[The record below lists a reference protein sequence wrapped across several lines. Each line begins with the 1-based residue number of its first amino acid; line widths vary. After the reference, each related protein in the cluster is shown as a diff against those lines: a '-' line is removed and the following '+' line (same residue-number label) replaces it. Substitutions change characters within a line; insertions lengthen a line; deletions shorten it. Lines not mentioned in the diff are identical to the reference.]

1 MGRRGLAHA
10 ALMDPRAIE
19 GSLRADVE
27 KAANARDLEEVR
39 LRYLGRKGLITA
51 YLHRIKDADPADR
64 PKIGAEANRLKLMCE
79 ALLEAR
85 AHAIGGGDINPHY
98 TAPADGTLPASP
110 PLEGRRHIIS
120 QTFRRIRD
128 VLEGMGYCLAR
139 GPEVE
144 LEYYNFQAL
153 NFPDEHPSRDLQDT
167 FYVTRDILLRTHTSP
182 IQVRYM
188 QSHTPPLKIYAPGRV
203 YRNEAI
209 DASHQAEFHQV
220 EGLYIDKDV
229 SMADLRGDLLKF
241 SREIFGADTNIRF
254 KPHFFPFTEPSVDV
268 DVTCFSC
275 RGSGCALCGQSGWI
289 EIMGAGMVH
298 PNVLRTVGYDPELYS
313 GFAFG
318 VGVDRIAMV
327 RHAIP
332 DIRLFLEN
340 DLRFLEQFQEPAP

>member
-1 MGRRGLAHA
+1 
-10 ALMDPRAIE
+10 MDPRAIE
-19 GSLRADVE
+19 SALGADVE
-27 KAANARDLEEVR
+27 NAQNAQDLEAVR

-51 YLHRIKDADPADR
+51 YLHGIKDAEPAER
-64 PKIGAEANRLKLMCE
+64 PRIGAEANRLKLMCE
-79 ALLEAR
+79 ALLDAR
-85 AHAIGGGDINPHY
+85 AQVLGGGEGNEHY
-98 TAPADGTLPASP
+98 QPPVDGALPATP
-110 PLEGRRHIIS
+110 ALAGRRHIIA

-128 VLEGMGYCLAR
+128 VLEGMGYSLAR

-167 FYVTRDILLRTHTSP
+167 FYVSREILLRTHTSP

-188 QSHTPPLKIYAPGRV
+188 ESHQPPLKIYAPGRV

-220 EGLYIDKDV
+220 EGLYIDTEV
-229 SMADLRGDLLKF
+229 SMADLRGDLLMF
-241 SREIFGADTNIRF
+241 SRQLFGPDTNIRF

-275 RGSGCALCGQSGWI
+275 NGSGCALCGQSGWI

-298 PNVLRTVGYDPELYS
+298 PNVLRTVGYDPDKYS

-327 RHAIP
+327 RHGIP

-340 DLRFLEQFQEPAP
+340 DMRFLEQFQEPTS

>member
-1 MGRRGLAHA
+1 
-10 ALMDPRAIE
+10 MDPRAIE
-19 GSLRADVE
+19 SSLGADVE
-27 KAANARDLEEVR
+27 NAGTARELEEVR

-51 YLHRIKDADPADR
+51 YLHGIKDADPAER
-64 PKIGAEANRLKLMCE
+64 PKIGAEANRLKQLCE
-79 ALLEAR
+79 SLLDAR
-85 AHAIGGGDINPHY
+85 AHALGGGADNPHY
-98 TAPADGTLPASP
+98 RPPVDGTLPALP
-110 PLEGRRHIIS
+110 ALAGRRHIIPL
-120 QTFRRIRD
+120 TFRRIRD
-128 VLEGMGYCLAR
+128 VLEGMGYRLAR

-167 FYVTRDILLRTHTSP
+167 FYVSREILLRTHTSP
-182 IQVRYM
+182 IQVRFM
-188 QSHTPPLKIYAPGRV
+188 ESHTPPLKIYAPGRV

-220 EGLYIDKDV
+220 EGLYIDTDV
-229 SMADLRGDLLKF
+229 SMADLRGDLLMF
-241 SREIFGADTNIRF
+241 SRELFGSDTEIRF

-275 RGSGCALCGQSGWI
+275 KGAGCALCGQSGWI

-298 PNVLRTVGYDPELYS
+298 PNVLRTVGYDPDKYS

-327 RHAIP
+327 RHGIP

-340 DLRFLEQFQEPAP
+340 DLRFLEQFQEPSS

>member
-1 MGRRGLAHA
+1 
-10 ALMDPRAIE
+10 MDPRAIE
-19 GSLRADVE
+19 SSLRADIE
-27 KAANARDLEEVR
+27 SAGTPQDLEGVR
-39 LRYLGRKGLITA
+39 LRYLGRKGLVTA
-51 YLHRIKDADPADR
+51 YLHGIKDADPAER
-64 PKIGAEANRLKLMCE
+64 PRIGAEANRLKLMCE
-79 ALLEAR
+79 SMLEAR
-85 AHAIGGGDINPHY
+85 ARSLGGGDGNPHY
-98 TAPADGTLPASP
+98 QAPLDGTLPALP
-110 PLEGRRHIIS
+110 ALAGRRHIIS

-139 GPEVE
+139 GPEME
-144 LEYYNFQAL
+144 LEYYNFHAL

-167 FYVTRDILLRTHTSP
+167 FYVSREILLRTHTSP
-182 IQVRYM
+182 IQVRFM
-188 QSHTPPLKIYAPGRV
+188 ESHAPPLKIYAPGRV

-220 EGLYIDKDV
+220 EGLYIDTDV
-229 SMADLRGDLLKF
+229 SMADLRGDLLMF
-241 SREIFGADTNIRF
+241 SRELFGANTNIRF

-275 RGSGCALCGQSGWI
+275 QGSGCALCGQSGWI

-298 PNVLRTVGYDPELYS
+298 PNVLRTVGYDPDKYS

-327 RHAIP
+327 RHGIP

-340 DLRFLEQFQEPAP
+340 DLRFLEQFQEPGP

>member
-1 MGRRGLAHA
+1 
-10 ALMDPRAIE
+10 MDPRAIE
-19 GSLRADVE
+19 DGLRDEVE
-27 KAANARDLEEVR
+27 TARTPDELERVR

-51 YLHRIKDADPADR
+51 YLHGIRNLDAAER
-64 PKIGAEANRLKLMCE
+64 PRVGAEANRLKALCE
-79 ALLEAR
+79 SLLEAR
-85 AHAIGGGDINPHY
+85 ARALGTGARNPHY
-98 TAPADGTLPASP
+98 RSPVDGTLPATAG
-110 PLEGRRHIIS
+110 LVGRRHIIS

-128 VLEGMGYCLAR
+128 VLEGMGYRLAR

-167 FYVTRDILLRTHTSP
+167 FYVSKDILLRTHTSP

-188 QSHTPPLKIYAPGRV
+188 EGHAPPLKVYAPGRV

-220 EGLYIDKDV
+220 EGLYIDTDV
-229 SMADLRGDLLKF
+229 SMADLRGDVLMF
-241 SREIFGADTNIRF
+241 SRELFGPSTNVRF

-268 DVTCFSC
+268 DVTCFAC
-275 RGSGCALCGQSGWI
+275 GGSGCALCGQGGWL

-298 PNVLRTVGYDPELYS
+298 PNVLRAVGYDPEKYS

-327 RHAIP
+327 RHGIP
-332 DIRLFLEN
+332 DIRMFLEN
-340 DLRFLEQFQEPAP
+340 DLRVLEQFQEPAS

>member
-1 MGRRGLAHA
+1 
-10 ALMDPRAIE
+10 MDARAIE
-19 GSLRADVE
+19 SSLRGDIEGATTPGDIE
-27 KAANARDLEEVR
+27 GVR
-39 LRYLGRKGLITA
+39 VRYLGRKGVLTA
-51 YLHRIKDADPADR
+51 YLRGIGDAAPDER
-64 PKIGAEANRLKLMCE
+64 PRMGAEANRLKALCE
-79 ALLEAR
+79 ALLAERVAEL
-85 AHAIGGGDINPHY
+85 AGGEGNPHY
-98 TAPADGTLPASP
+98 EVPVDGTLPAGTGVV
-110 PLEGRRHIIS
+110 GRRHIIS
-120 QTFRRIRD
+120 QTFRRVRD
-128 VLEGMGYCLAR
+128 ALEGMGYSLAR

-167 FYVTRDILLRTHTSP
+167 FYVSRDVLLRTHTSP

-188 QSHTPPLKIYAPGRV
+188 ESHKPPLKIYAPGRV

-220 EGLYIDKDV
+220 EGLCIDTDV
-229 SMADLRGDLLKF
+229 SMADLRGDLLEF
-241 SREIFGADTNIRF
+241 SRELFGENTNVRF

-268 DVTCFSC
+268 DVSCF
-275 RGSGCALCGQSGWI
+275 GCAGNGCGICGQTGWI

-298 PNVLRTVGYDPELYS
+298 PNVLKAVGYDPDRVS

-327 RHAIP
+327 RHGIT

-340 DLRFLEQFQEPAP
+340 DLRFLEQFQEPQL

>member
-1 MGRRGLAHA
+1 
-10 ALMDPRAIE
+10 MDPNSIE
-19 GSLRADVE
+19 NTLRADVE
-27 KAANARDLEEVR
+27 AARAPDDLEGVR
-39 LRYLGRKGLITA
+39 LRYLGRKGVITA
-51 YLHRIKDADPADR
+51 FLHGIKDAAPAER
-64 PKIGAEANRLKLMCE
+64 PRIGAEANRLKELCE
-79 ALLEAR
+79 SLLEAR
-85 AHAIGGGDINPHY
+85 ARQLDSGESNPHY
-98 TAPADGTLPASP
+98 QPPIDGTLPATSG
-110 PLEGRRHIIS
+110 LVGRRHIIA

-128 VLEGMGYCLAR
+128 VLEGMGYGLAR

-167 FYVTRDILLRTHTSP
+167 FYISNDILLRTHTSP
-182 IQVRYM
+182 IQVRFM
-188 QSHTPPLKIYAPGRV
+188 EAHKPPLKVYAPGRV

-209 DASHQAEFHQV
+209 DPSHQAEFHQV
-220 EGLYIDKDV
+220 EGLYIDTDV
-229 SMADLRGDLLKF
+229 SMADLRGDLLMF
-241 SREIFGADTNIRF
+241 SREIFGPNTNVRF

-275 RGSGCALCGQSGWI
+275 TGTGCALCGQSGWM

-298 PNVLRTVGYDPELYS
+298 PNVLRAVGCDPDKYS

-327 RHAIP
+327 RHGIT

-340 DLRFLEQFQEPAP
+340 DLRFLEQFQEPAS

>member
-1 MGRRGLAHA
+1 
-10 ALMDPRAIE
+10 MDPRAIE
-19 GSLRADVE
+19 SSLRADVE
-27 KAANARDLEEVR
+27 NARTSADLESVR
-39 LRYLGRKGLITA
+39 LRYLGRKGVITV
-51 YLHRIKDADPADR
+51 YLRGIKDAGPAER
-64 PKIGAEANRLKLMCE
+64 PAIGAEANRLKLMCE
-79 ALLEAR
+79 SLLEAR
-85 AHAIGGGDINPHY
+85 ARALGGGDINPHY
-98 TAPADGTLPASP
+98 HPPSDGTLPATP
-110 PLEGRRHIIS
+110 ALAGRRHIIT

-128 VLEGMGYCLAR
+128 VLEGMGYRLAR

-167 FYVTRDILLRTHTSP
+167 FYVSREILLRTHTSP
-182 IQVRYM
+182 IQIRFM
-188 QSHTPPLKIYAPGRV
+188 EAHKPPLKIYAPGRV

-220 EGLYIDKDV
+220 EGLYIDTDV
-229 SMADLRGDLLKF
+229 SMADLRGDLLMF
-241 SREIFGADTNIRF
+241 ARELFGADTNIRF

-298 PNVLRTVGYDPELYS
+298 PNVLRTVGYDPDKYS

-327 RHAIP
+327 RHGIP

-340 DLRFLEQFQEPAP
+340 DLRFLEQFQEPLL

>member
-1 MGRRGLAHA
+1 
-10 ALMDPRAIE
+10 MDPRAIE
-19 GSLRADVE
+19 SSLRADVDSAGTPRE
-27 KAANARDLEEVR
+27 LEDVR

-51 YLHRIKDADPADR
+51 YLHGIKDADPAER
-64 PKIGAEANRLKLMCE
+64 PKIGAEANRLKQLCE
-79 ALLEAR
+79 SLLEAR
-85 AHAIGGGDINPHY
+85 TLALGAGAGNPHY
-98 TAPADGTLPASP
+98 HPPVDGTLPASP
-110 PLEGRRHIIS
+110 ALPGRRHIIA

-128 VLEGMGYCLAR
+128 VLEGMGYNLAR

-167 FYVTRDILLRTHTSP
+167 FYVSREILLRTHTSP

-188 QSHTPPLKIYAPGRV
+188 ESHTPPLKIYAPGRV

-220 EGLYIDKDV
+220 EGLYIDTDV
-229 SMADLRGDLLKF
+229 SMADLRGDLLMF
-241 SREIFGADTNIRF
+241 SRELFGPDTDIRF

-275 RGSGCALCGQSGWI
+275 NGAGCTVCGQSGWI

-298 PNVLRTVGYDPELYS
+298 PNVLRTVGYDPDKYS

-327 RHAIP
+327 RHGIP

-340 DLRFLEQFQEPAP
+340 DLRFLEQFQEPAS

>member
-1 MGRRGLAHA
+1 
-10 ALMDPRAIE
+10 MDPRALE
-19 GSLRADVE
+19 SALGADVE
-27 KAANARDLEEVR
+27 NAQNAPDLEAVR
-39 LRYLGRKGLITA
+39 LRYLGRKGLVTA
-51 YLHRIKDADPADR
+51 YLHGIKDADPAER
-64 PKIGAEANRLKLMCE
+64 PRIGAEANRLKLMCE
-79 ALLEAR
+79 AMLASRAEAM
-85 AHAIGGGDINPHY
+85 GGGEGNEHY
-98 TAPADGTLPASP
+98 QAPVDGALPATP
-110 PLEGRRHIIS
+110 ALAGRRHIIA

-128 VLEGMGYCLAR
+128 VLEGMGYSLAR

-167 FYVTRDILLRTHTSP
+167 FYISREILLRTHTSP

-188 QSHTPPLKIYAPGRV
+188 ESHQPPLKIYAPGRV

-220 EGLYIDKDV
+220 EGLYIDTEV
-229 SMADLRGDLLKF
+229 SMADLRGDLLMF
-241 SREIFGADTNIRF
+241 SRQLFGPDTNIRF

-275 RGSGCALCGQSGWI
+275 NGSGCALCGQSGWI

-298 PNVLRTVGYDPELYS
+298 PNVLRTVGYDPDKYS

-327 RHAIP
+327 RHGIP

-340 DLRFLEQFQEPAP
+340 DMRFLEQFQEPTS

>member
-1 MGRRGLAHA
+1 
-10 ALMDPRAIE
+10 MDPRAIE
-19 GSLRADVE
+19 SALGADVE
-27 KAANARDLEEVR
+27 NAQNAQDLEAVR

-51 YLHRIKDADPADR
+51 YLHGIKDAEPAER
-64 PKIGAEANRLKLMCE
+64 PRIGAEANRLKLMCE
-79 ALLEAR
+79 ALLDAR
-85 AHAIGGGDINPHY
+85 AQVLGGGESNEHY
-98 TAPADGTLPASP
+98 QPPVDGALPATP
-110 PLEGRRHIIS
+110 ALAGRRHIIA

-128 VLEGMGYCLAR
+128 VLEGMGYSLAR

-167 FYVTRDILLRTHTSP
+167 FYVSREILLRTHTSP

-188 QSHTPPLKIYAPGRV
+188 ESHQPPLKIYAPGRV

-220 EGLYIDKDV
+220 EGLYIDTEV
-229 SMADLRGDLLKF
+229 SMADLRGDLLMF
-241 SREIFGADTNIRF
+241 SRQLFGPDTNIRF

-275 RGSGCALCGQSGWI
+275 NGSGCALCGQSGWI

-298 PNVLRTVGYDPELYS
+298 PNVLRTVGYDPDKYS

-327 RHAIP
+327 RHGIP

-340 DLRFLEQFQEPAP
+340 DMRFLEQFQEPTS

>member
-1 MGRRGLAHA
+1 
-10 ALMDPRAIE
+10 MDPRAIE
-19 GSLRADVE
+19 SALGADVE
-27 KAANARDLEEVR
+27 NAQNAQDLEAVR

-51 YLHRIKDADPADR
+51 YLHGIKDAEPAER
-64 PKIGAEANRLKLMCE
+64 PRIGAEANRLKLMCE
-79 ALLEAR
+79 ALLDAR
-85 AHAIGGGDINPHY
+85 AQVLGGGEGNEHY
-98 TAPADGTLPASP
+98 QPPVDGALPATP
-110 PLEGRRHIIS
+110 ALAGRRHIIA

-128 VLEGMGYCLAR
+128 VLEGMGYSLAR

-167 FYVTRDILLRTHTSP
+167 FYISREILLRTHTSP

-188 QSHTPPLKIYAPGRV
+188 ESHQPPLKIYAPGRV

-220 EGLYIDKDV
+220 EGLYIDTEV
-229 SMADLRGDLLKF
+229 SMADLRGDLLMF
-241 SREIFGADTNIRF
+241 SRQLFGPDTNIRF

-275 RGSGCALCGQSGWI
+275 NGSGCALCGQSGWI

-298 PNVLRTVGYDPELYS
+298 PNVLRTVGYDPDKYS

-327 RHAIP
+327 RHGIP

-340 DLRFLEQFQEPAP
+340 DMRFLEQFQEPTS

>member
-1 MGRRGLAHA
+1 
-10 ALMDPRAIE
+10 MDPRAIE
-19 GSLRADVE
+19 SSLRADVE
-27 KAANARDLEEVR
+27 KAGTPCELEDVR

-51 YLHRIKDADPADR
+51 YLHGIKDADPAER
-64 PKIGAEANRLKLMCE
+64 PKIGAEANRLKQLCE
-79 ALLEAR
+79 SLLDAR
-85 AHAIGGGDINPHY
+85 AQALGAGADNPY
-98 TAPADGTLPASP
+98 YAAPVDGTLPASP
-110 PLEGRRHIIS
+110 GLAGRRHIIS
-120 QTFRRIRD
+120 LTFRRIRD
-128 VLEGMGYCLAR
+128 VLEGMGYRLAR
-139 GPEVE
+139 GPEME

-167 FYVTRDILLRTHTSP
+167 FYVSREILLRTHTSP
-182 IQVRYM
+182 IQVRFM
-188 QSHTPPLKIYAPGRV
+188 ESHTPPLKIYAPGRV

-220 EGLYIDKDV
+220 EGLYIDTDV
-229 SMADLRGDLLKF
+229 SMADLRGDLLMF
-241 SREIFGADTNIRF
+241 SRELFGPDTDIRF

-275 RGSGCALCGQSGWI
+275 NGAGCALCGQSGWI

-298 PNVLRTVGYDPELYS
+298 PNVLRTVGYDPDKYS

-327 RHAIP
+327 RHGIP

-340 DLRFLEQFQEPAP
+340 DLRFLEQFQEPAS

>member
-1 MGRRGLAHA
+1 
-10 ALMDPRAIE
+10 MDPRAIE
-19 GSLRADVE
+19 TSLRADVE
-27 KAANARDLEEVR
+27 NANTPRELEDVR

-51 YLHRIKDADPADR
+51 YLHGIKDADPAER
-64 PKIGAEANRLKLMCE
+64 PKIGAEANRLKQLCE
-79 ALLEAR
+79 SLLDVRAQAL
-85 AHAIGGGDINPHY
+85 GGGADNPHY
-98 TAPADGTLPASP
+98 HPPIDGTLPAAP
-110 PLEGRRHIIS
+110 AVAGRRHIIS

-128 VLEGMGYCLAR
+128 VLEGMGYRLSR

-167 FYVTRDILLRTHTSP
+167 FYVSREILLRTHTSP

-188 QSHTPPLKIYAPGRV
+188 ESHTPPLKIYAPGRV

-220 EGLYIDKDV
+220 EGLYIDTDV
-229 SMADLRGDLLKF
+229 SMADLRGDLLMF
-241 SREIFGADTNIRF
+241 SRELFGPDTDIRF

-275 RGSGCALCGQSGWI
+275 NGTGCALCGQSGWI

-298 PNVLRTVGYDPELYS
+298 PNVLRTVGYDPDKYS

-327 RHAIP
+327 RHGIP

-340 DLRFLEQFQEPAP
+340 DLRFLEQFQEPTS

>member
-1 MGRRGLAHA
+1 
-10 ALMDPRAIE
+10 MDPRAIE
-19 GSLRADVE
+19 SSLRADVE
-27 KAANARDLEEVR
+27 NARNAQDLEAVR

-51 YLHRIKDADPADR
+51 YLHGIKDADPADR
-64 PKIGAEANRLKLMCE
+64 PRIGAEANRLKLMCE
-79 ALLEAR
+79 SMLASRAEAL
-85 AHAIGGGDINPHY
+85 GGGEVNEHY
-98 TAPADGTLPASP
+98 QAPVDGALPATAAST
-110 PLEGRRHIIS
+110 GRRHIIA

-128 VLEGMGYCLAR
+128 VLEGMGYSLAR

-167 FYVTRDILLRTHTSP
+167 FYVSREILLRTHTSP

-188 QSHTPPLKIYAPGRV
+188 ESHQPPLKIYAPGRV

-220 EGLYIDKDV
+220 EGLYIDTEV
-229 SMADLRGDLLKF
+229 SMADLRGDLLMF
-241 SREIFGADTNIRF
+241 SRQLFGPDTNVRF
-254 KPHFFPFTEPSVDV
+254 KPHYFPFTEPSVDV

-275 RGSGCALCGQSGWI
+275 NGAGCALCGQSGWI

-298 PNVLRTVGYDPELYS
+298 PNVLRNVGIDPDKHS

-327 RHAIP
+327 RHGIP
-332 DIRLFLEN
+332 DIRYFLEN
-340 DLRFLEQFQEPAP
+340 DLRFLEQFQEPAS

>member
-1 MGRRGLAHA
+1 
-10 ALMDPRAIE
+10 MDPRAIE
-19 GSLRADVE
+19 SSLRADVE
-27 KAANARDLEEVR
+27 SAGTARELEDVR

-51 YLHRIKDADPADR
+51 YLHGIKDADPAER
-64 PKIGAEANRLKLMCE
+64 PKIGGEANRLKQLCE
-79 ALLEAR
+79 SLLEAR
-85 AHAIGGGDINPHY
+85 TLSLGGGAGNPHY
-98 TAPADGTLPASP
+98 HPPVDGTLPASP
-110 PLEGRRHIIS
+110 ALPGRRHIIT

-128 VLEGMGYCLAR
+128 VLEGMGYNLAR

-167 FYVTRDILLRTHTSP
+167 FYVSREILLRTHTSP
-182 IQVRYM
+182 VQVRYM
-188 QSHTPPLKIYAPGRV
+188 ESHTPPLKIYAPGRV

-220 EGLYIDKDV
+220 EGLYVDTDV
-229 SMADLRGDLLKF
+229 SMADLRGDLLMF
-241 SREIFGADTNIRF
+241 SRELFGPDTDIRF

-275 RGSGCALCGQSGWI
+275 NGAGCALCGQSGWI

-298 PNVLRTVGYDPELYS
+298 PNVLRTVGYDPDKYS

-327 RHAIP
+327 RHGVP

-340 DLRFLEQFQEPAP
+340 DLRFLEQFQEPAS

>member
-1 MGRRGLAHA
+1 
-10 ALMDPRAIE
+10 MDPRAIE
-19 GSLRADVE
+19 SSLRADVE
-27 KAANARDLEEVR
+27 NASTPQDLEGVR

-51 YLHRIKDADPADR
+51 YLHGIKDADPAER
-64 PKIGAEANRLKLMCE
+64 PRIGAEANRMKVMCE

-85 AHAIGGGDINPHY
+85 AHTLGGDGANPHY
-98 TAPADGTLPASP
+98 HAPADGTLPASP
-110 PLEGRRHIIS
+110 ALAGRRHIIS
-120 QTFRRIRD
+120 QTYRRIRD
-128 VLEGMGYCLAR
+128 VLEGMGYRLAR

-167 FYVTRDILLRTHTSP
+167 FYVSREILLRTHTSP
-182 IQVRYM
+182 IQVRFM
-188 QSHTPPLKIYAPGRV
+188 ESHTPPLKIYAPGRV
-203 YRNEAI
+203 YRNEAS

-220 EGLYIDKDV
+220 EGLYIDTDV
-229 SMADLRGDLLKF
+229 SMADLRGDLLMF
-241 SREIFGADTNIRF
+241 SRELFGSSTNIRF

-268 DVTCFSC
+268 DVTCFAC
-275 RGSGCALCGQSGWI
+275 NGSGCGVCGQSGWI

-298 PNVLRTVGYDPELYS
+298 PNVLRTVGYDPDKYS

-327 RHAIP
+327 RHGIP

-340 DLRFLEQFQEPAP
+340 DLRFLEQFQEPVS

>member
-1 MGRRGLAHA
+1 
-10 ALMDPRAIE
+10 MDPRAIE
-19 GSLRADVE
+19 SALCADVE
-27 KAANARDLEEVR
+27 NASNAQDLEAVR

-51 YLHRIKDADPADR
+51 YLHGIKDADPAER

-79 ALLEAR
+79 SLLAAR
-85 AHAIGGGDINPHY
+85 AEALGGGEGNEHY
-98 TAPADGTLPASP
+98 QPPVDGALPATPASA
-110 PLEGRRHIIS
+110 GRRHIIA

-128 VLEGMGYCLAR
+128 VLEGMGYSLAR

-153 NFPDEHPSRDLQDT
+153 NFPDEHPSRALQDT
-167 FYVTRDILLRTHTSP
+167 FYLSREILLRTHTSP

-188 QSHTPPLKIYAPGRV
+188 ESHQPPLKIYAPGRV

-220 EGLYIDKDV
+220 EGLYIDTDV
-229 SMADLRGDLLKF
+229 SMADLRGDLLMF
-241 SREIFGADTNIRF
+241 SRQLFGPDTNIRF

-275 RGSGCALCGQSGWI
+275 NGSGCALCGQSGWI

-298 PNVLRTVGYDPELYS
+298 PNVLRTVGYDPDRYS

-327 RHAIP
+327 RHGIP

-340 DLRFLEQFQEPAP
+340 DLRFLEQFQEPTS

>member
-1 MGRRGLAHA
+1 
-10 ALMDPRAIE
+10 MDPRAIE
-19 GSLRADVE
+19 SALGADVE
-27 KAANARDLEEVR
+27 NAQNAQDLEAVR

-51 YLHRIKDADPADR
+51 YLHGIKDAEPAER
-64 PKIGAEANRLKLMCE
+64 PRIGAEANRLKLMCE
-79 ALLEAR
+79 ALLDAR
-85 AHAIGGGDINPHY
+85 AQVLGGGEGNEHY
-98 TAPADGTLPASP
+98 QPPVDGALPATP
-110 PLEGRRHIIS
+110 ALAGRRHIIA

-128 VLEGMGYCLAR
+128 VLEGMGYSLAR

-167 FYVTRDILLRTHTSP
+167 FYVSREILLRTHTSP

-188 QSHTPPLKIYAPGRV
+188 ESHQPPLKIYAPGRV

-220 EGLYIDKDV
+220 EGLYIDTEV
-229 SMADLRGDLLKF
+229 SMADLRGDLLMF
-241 SREIFGADTNIRF
+241 SRQLFGPDTNIRF

-275 RGSGCALCGQSGWI
+275 NGSGCALCGQSGWI

-298 PNVLRTVGYDPELYS
+298 PNVLRTVGYDPDRYS

-327 RHAIP
+327 RHGIP

-340 DLRFLEQFQEPAP
+340 DMRFLEQFQEPTS

>member
-1 MGRRGLAHA
+1 
-10 ALMDPRAIE
+10 MDPRAIE
-19 GSLRADVE
+19 SSLRADVE
-27 KAANARDLEEVR
+27 NARNAQDLEAAR

-51 YLHRIKDADPADR
+51 YLHGIKDADPADR
-64 PKIGAEANRLKLMCE
+64 PRIGAEANRLKLMCE
-79 ALLEAR
+79 SLLASRAEAL
-85 AHAIGGGDINPHY
+85 GGGEGNEYYQP
-98 TAPADGTLPASP
+98 PVDGTLPATAS
-110 PLEGRRHIIS
+110 LAGRRHIIA

-128 VLEGMGYCLAR
+128 VLEGMGYSLAR

-167 FYVTRDILLRTHTSP
+167 FYISREILLRTHTSP

-188 QSHTPPLKIYAPGRV
+188 ESHQPPLKIYAPGRV

-220 EGLYIDKDV
+220 EGLYIDTDV
-229 SMADLRGDLLKF
+229 SMADLRGDLLMF
-241 SREIFGADTNIRF
+241 SRQLFGPDTNIRF

-275 RGSGCALCGQSGWI
+275 NGSGCALCGQSGWI

-298 PNVLRTVGYDPELYS
+298 PNVLRTVGFDPDKYS

-327 RHAIP
+327 RHGIP

-340 DLRFLEQFQEPAP
+340 DLRFLEQFQEPAS

>member
-1 MGRRGLAHA
+1 
-10 ALMDPRAIE
+10 MDPRAIE
-19 GSLRADVE
+19 SALGADVE
-27 KAANARDLEEVR
+27 NAQNAQDLEAVR

-51 YLHRIKDADPADR
+51 YLHGIKDADPAER
-64 PKIGAEANRLKLMCE
+64 PRIGAEANRLKLMCE
-79 ALLEAR
+79 ALLDAR
-85 AHAIGGGDINPHY
+85 AQVLGGGEGNEHY
-98 TAPADGTLPASP
+98 QPPVDGSLPATP
-110 PLEGRRHIIS
+110 ALAGRRHIIA

-128 VLEGMGYCLAR
+128 VLEGMGYSLAR

-167 FYVTRDILLRTHTSP
+167 FYVSREILLRTHTSP

-188 QSHTPPLKIYAPGRV
+188 ESHQPPLKIYAPGRV

-220 EGLYIDKDV
+220 EGLYIDTDV
-229 SMADLRGDLLKF
+229 SMADLRGDLLMF
-241 SREIFGADTNIRF
+241 SRQLFGPDTNIRF

-275 RGSGCALCGQSGWI
+275 NGSGCALCGQSGWI

-298 PNVLRTVGYDPELYS
+298 PNVLRTVGYDPDKYS

-327 RHAIP
+327 RHGIP
-332 DIRLFLEN
+332 DIRFFLEN
-340 DLRFLEQFQEPAP
+340 DMRFLEQFQEPTS

>member
-1 MGRRGLAHA
+1 
-10 ALMDPRAIE
+10 MDSRAIE
-19 GSLRADVE
+19 DALRADVE
-27 KAANARDLEEVR
+27 NARTGDDLEGVR
-39 LRYLGRKGLITA
+39 LRYLGRKGSITA
-51 YLHRIKDADPADR
+51 YLHGIKDAPADER
-64 PKIGAEANRLKLMCE
+64 PRIGAEANRLKTLCE
-79 ALLEAR
+79 SLLAERAQAL
-85 AHAIGGGDINPHY
+85 GGGDDNPHY
-98 TAPADGTLPASP
+98 QPPVDGTLPATP
-110 PLEGRRHIIS
+110 GAVGRRHIIS

-128 VLEGMGYCLAR
+128 ILEGMGYRLAR

-167 FYVTRDILLRTHTSP
+167 FYVSKEILLRTHTSP
-182 IQVRYM
+182 IQVRFM
-188 QSHTPPLKIYAPGRV
+188 EANRPPLKIYAPGRV

-220 EGLYIDKDV
+220 EGLYIDTDV
-229 SMADLRGDLLKF
+229 SMADLRGDLLMF
-241 SREIFGADTNIRF
+241 SRELFGASTNIRF

-275 RGSGCALCGQSGWI
+275 NGSGCALCGQSGWI

-298 PNVLRTVGYDPELYS
+298 PNVLRAVGCDPEKYS

-327 RHAIP
+327 RHGIP

-340 DLRFLEQFQEPAP
+340 DLRFLEQFQEPTS

>member
-1 MGRRGLAHA
+1 
-10 ALMDPRAIE
+10 MDPRAIE
-19 GSLRADVE
+19 SALGADVE
-27 KAANARDLEEVR
+27 NAQNAQDLEAVR

-51 YLHRIKDADPADR
+51 YLHGIKDAEPAER
-64 PKIGAEANRLKLMCE
+64 PRIGAEANRLKLMCE
-79 ALLEAR
+79 ALLDAR
-85 AHAIGGGDINPHY
+85 AQVLGGGEGNEHY
-98 TAPADGTLPASP
+98 QPPVDGALPATP
-110 PLEGRRHIIS
+110 ALAGRRHIIA

-128 VLEGMGYCLAR
+128 VLEGMGYSLAR

-167 FYVTRDILLRTHTSP
+167 FYVSREILLRTHTSP

-188 QSHTPPLKIYAPGRV
+188 ESHQPPLKIYAPGRV

-220 EGLYIDKDV
+220 EGLYIDTEV
-229 SMADLRGDLLKF
+229 SMADLRGDLLMF
-241 SREIFGADTNIRF
+241 SRQLFGPDTNIRF

-275 RGSGCALCGQSGWI
+275 NGSGCALCGQSGWI

-298 PNVLRTVGYDPELYS
+298 PNVLRTVGYNPDRYS

-327 RHAIP
+327 RHGIP

-340 DLRFLEQFQEPAP
+340 DMRFLEQFQEPTS